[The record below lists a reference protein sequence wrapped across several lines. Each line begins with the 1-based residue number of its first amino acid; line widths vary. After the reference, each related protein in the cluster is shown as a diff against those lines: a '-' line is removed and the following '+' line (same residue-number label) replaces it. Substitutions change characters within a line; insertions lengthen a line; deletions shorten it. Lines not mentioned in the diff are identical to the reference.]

1 MNMYCVKCKL
11 KTESK
16 NITEVLS
23 KNGRKML
30 KSICSICNC
39 KKSSFTKSQT
49 KTGKGIGDTI
59 IKTINKIGELHL
71 PAEKGEYS
79 IYNIMYCVKCKLKT
93 ESKNITEVTALN
105 GRKMLKSICS
115 LCNCKKS

>member
-30 KSICSICNC
+30 KSICSLCNC

-79 IYNIMYCVKCKLKT
+79 IYNIIYSVKNNFNSDSIIITDYTVLKVINML
-93 ESKNITEVTALN
+93 NIIDL
-105 GRKMLKSICS
+105 L
-115 LCNCKKS
+115 